1 MPQMIMRHCP
11 AALGPRRHPG
21 VGRKRTSRVTRAL
34 PHTPDRDPRQRLS
47 IKPGNC
53 STPPSH
59 VSTSFACLNP
69 TARQDGARRPMEE
82 VPSLNADSIAA
93 IVQLLPLPQRCAVA
107 RVSTCWRGGAL
118 LALGSAT
125 KLDLRSHA
133 KTLKDLQLAQ
143 LLARSPNIIDLNLHG
158 CTLLTDTALDKV
170 AQYCSHLVAINISCV
185 PGVGADAVERMCGSM
200 VGLQSLDLGGCRSI
214 SEVDLVSRFGKYMDL
229 GEEDGLDQV
238 QG

>member
-1 MPQMIMRHCP
+1 
-11 AALGPRRHPG
+11 
-21 VGRKRTSRVTRAL
+21 
-34 PHTPDRDPRQRLS
+34 
-47 IKPGNC
+47 
-53 STPPSH
+53 
-59 VSTSFACLNP
+59 
-69 TARQDGARRPMEE
+69 MEI
-82 VPSLNADSIAA
+82 PSLNADSIAA
-93 IVQLLPLPQRCAVA
+93 IVQLLPLAQRYAVA
-107 RVSTCWRGGAL
+107 RVSTCWRCGAL
-118 LALGSAT
+118 LALGSAK

-133 KTLKDLQLAQ
+133 KTLNDLQLAQ

>member
-1 MPQMIMRHCP
+1 MHGSRALCHRDASPPFVYYFFARRYRVLP
-11 AALGPRRHPG
+11 SAPPRRRGALGG
-21 VGRKRTSRVTRAL
+21 LVAG
-34 PHTPDRDPRQRLS
+34 
-47 IKPGNC
+47 
-53 STPPSH
+53 
-59 VSTSFACLNP
+59 
-69 TARQDGARRPMEE
+69 MEI
-82 VPSLNADSIAA
+82 PSLNADSIAA
-93 IVQLLPLPQRCAVA
+93 IVQLLPLAQRYAVA
-107 RVSTCWRGGAL
+107 RVSTCWRCGAL
-118 LALGSAT
+118 LALESAT

-133 KTLKDLQLAQ
+133 KTLNDLQLAQ

-214 SEVDLVSRFGKYMDL
+214 SKVDLVSRFGKYMDL